1 MNAKWIQE
9 LMTLL
14 SESEYRTAEFLAE
27 ELNVS
32 KKTVRN
38 RIKDLNGILNSH
50 GASVQSKHHYGYK
63 IEVTDEEQYQQYVS
77 HVRLSQPD
85 WLPVHAEER
94 VQYILA
100 YLLSAKDFVKM
111 DELSETLYVSTNTL
125 SRDKKRIREILQ
137 ATRLKEV
144 NKPHYGMRLEGL
156 EQDKRLLIVDLW
168 SERFI
173 QYWKLLSDHPME
185 VGVIENWIVEAIRK
199 WKIQVS
205 ETAFEKLVRLVWIM
219 ASRVSEN
226 QMVTFDESMAE
237 SQYEKKDIFAA
248 QEIVGHLEQEIEKP
262 LPKEEVQY
270 LAMYLASLRSRGIQE
285 KDTEDKMISAS
296 MNLLVAD
303 MLKMV
308 RDTFK
313 IDLMEDLELRVEL
326 SRHMVPLDIRLKEG
340 IYIANPM
347 LQDVKQ
353 NHMFAYMIASQ
364 ASIVLKE
371 HYKKELP
378 DSETGYLALL
388 FALALARKQNQVKK
402 KHVLIICSS
411 GKSSAKLLSYRY
423 LDEFGKYIESIQTC
437 DVFGIS
443 DVDFSKIDY
452 AFSTVPIEQK
462 LPVPVLEIEHFLEH
476 SDIAKVKKAL
486 SLGNV
491 DFLLKYYREEL
502 FITEVPGKTK
512 EEVLAYMCDH
522 MKEMVDMPD
531 GFYEAVLKRETLART
546 DFGNLVALPHPYKTF
561 SKDTFVC
568 VGILKEPIQWV
579 ENPVQVVFLV
589 SISDGE
595 NEKLQEFYQ
604 LTTSFLWNRE
614 GIQALIETK
623 SFYSLIHL
631 LGYQQFEASDDE

>member
-1 MNAKWIQE
+1 MKAKWIQE
-9 LMTLL
+9 LMMFL

-38 RIKDLNGILNSH
+38 RIKELNGILSGH
-50 GASVQSKHHYGYK
+50 GAIVQSKHHYGYK
-63 IEVTDEEQYQQYVS
+63 IEVADDEKYQRYLIQVGS
-77 HVRLSQPD
+77 SQPD
-85 WLPVHAEER
+85 WFPVNSEER
-94 VQYILA
+94 VQYMLA

-111 DELSETLYVSTNTL
+111 DELSESLYVSTNTL
-125 SRDKKRIREILQ
+125 SRGKKRIRDILQ
-137 ATRLKEV
+137 TTRLREV
-144 NKPHYGMRLEGL
+144 NKPHYGMRLEGM

-185 VGVIENWIVEAIRK
+185 VVIIENWIVEAIRK
-199 WKIQVS
+199 WKIQIS

-226 QMVTFDESMAE
+226 QVVTFDESMADG
-237 SQYEKKDIFAA
+237 QYEKKDIFAA
-248 QEIVGHLEQEIEKP
+248 EEIVGRLEDEIEKP
-262 LPKEEVQY
+262 FPKGETQY
-270 LAMYLASLRSRGIQE
+270 LAMYMASLRSRGIQE

-347 LQDVKQ
+347 LEDVKQ

-371 HYKKELP
+371 YYKKELP
-378 DSETGYLALL
+378 ESETGYLALL
-388 FALALARKQNQVKK
+388 FALALARKRNQVKK
-402 KHVLIICSS
+402 KNVLIICST

-452 AFSTVPIEQK
+452 AFSTVPIDQK

-502 FITEVPGKTK
+502 FLTDVPGKTK
-512 EEVLAYMCDH
+512 EEVLAFMCDY
-522 MKEMVDMPD
+522 MKEKVDMPE

-546 DFGNLVALPHPYKTF
+546 DFGNLIALPHPYKTF

-614 GIQALIETK
+614 GIQALIEAK

-631 LGYQQFEASDDE
+631 LGYQQFEESEDE